1 MEIHYSEEFIEQVLF
16 KVYSRGDRMVK
27 SVAVELNVNYHTL
40 KNWMKR
46 RKAMAV
52 GVSVKK
58 ERRPQDWNAEQQLM
72 ALHETHGLSG
82 EALQNVGS

>member
-1 MEIHYSEEFIEQVLF
+1 M
-16 KVYSRGDRMVK
+16 K
-27 SVAVELNVNYHTL
+27 SVAVELNINHHTL

-52 GVSVKK
+52 SVSVKK
-58 ERRPQDWNAEQQLM
+58 ERRPKNWNAEQLV

-82 EALQNVGS
+82 EALQNVVS